1 MYSRGTEREVIQM
14 TVLFSNVPMVSV
26 FKYNNVF
33 YVRTGTN
40 TARNIYTKEV
50 IEIPLTE
57 RVIIF

>member
-1 MYSRGTEREVIQM
+1 MI
-14 TVLFSNVPMVSV
+14 VLFSNVPIFSV
-26 FKYNNVF
+26 FKYNNIF

-50 IEIPLTE
+50 VEIPLIE

>member
-1 MYSRGTEREVIQM
+1 M

-26 FKYNNVF
+26 FKYNNIL

-50 IEIPLTE
+50 VEIPFSE
-57 RVIIF
+57 SVIIF